1 MQTKMC
7 FVDICFYL
15 KHDGNYV
22 MKPKVLKLKFLIK
35 IF

>member
-7 FVDICFYL
+7 FVDIYFYL
-15 KHDGNYV
+15 KHDGNCA
-22 MKPKVLKLKFLIK
+22 MKLKVLKLKFLIK